1 MQKLK
6 TFWDRIMKKWMKE
19 IFELN
24 AYPYCIGMR
33 GASAA
38 NLLYYFHFYTVEMLT
53 FFKGLKLKLYIFFG
67 GHVLFFVSA
76 CHCIKAV

>member
-1 MQKLK
+1 
-6 TFWDRIMKKWMKE
+6 MKKWMKE

-38 NLLYYFHFYTVEMLT
+38 NLLSYLPYFHFYTVEMLT
-53 FFKGLKLKLYIFFG
+53 FFKGLKLKIFFFFADTFYF
-67 GHVLFFVSA
+67 LFLHA
-76 CHCIKAV
+76 IA